1 MEDETEPIGQNEVLL
16 IQALDSGDISSAEVA
31 LKRGA
36 NANIKL
42 HKHRRGWLLCGNARI
57 LCSWDAKVCI
67 ERCMRLEPL
76 SLIEVE
82 EEETSCAFC
91 VFQYVTV

>member
-1 MEDETEPIGQNEVLL
+1 MDDETEPIGQNEVSL
-16 IQALDSGDISSAEVA
+16 IQALNSQDVSSAEDA

-42 HKHRRGWLLCGNARI
+42 HKHSRGWLLCVDARI

-67 ERCMRLEPL
+67 ERHMRLEPL
-76 SLIEVE
+76 SLIDVDDEK
-82 EEETSCAFC
+82 
-91 VFQYVTV
+91 